1 QAGEVLV
8 IEEFHLPEIST
19 RKAAL
24 LLDAMGVDGKATV
37 VLPERDEVVLKSVRN
52 IPGVQARRALD
63 LSVEDVVG
71 GGRLVI
77 TRAALEKMQEVW
89 AG

>member
-1 QAGEVLV
+1 
-8 IEEFHLPEIST
+8 
-19 RKAAL
+19 
-24 LLDAMGVDGKATV
+24 

-63 LSVEDVVG
+63 LSIEDVVG